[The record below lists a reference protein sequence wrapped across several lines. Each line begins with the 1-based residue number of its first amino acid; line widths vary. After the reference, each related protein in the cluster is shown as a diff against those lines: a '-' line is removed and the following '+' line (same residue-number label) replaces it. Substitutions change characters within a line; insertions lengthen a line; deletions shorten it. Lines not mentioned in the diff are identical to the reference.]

1 MKESISEELTETKAE
16 IEEYINARV
25 DLVRLHTA
33 ENLSRFF
40 SGLIVK
46 LVVFFLI
53 FFAFLFVS
61 LAAAYWIDQ
70 IVGQQGTGFLFVA
83 GFYFFCALLFWLLR
97 RKLVEKPIIKS
108 FIQLF
113 FPVYLNYDE
122 TKK

>member
-1 MKESISEELTETKAE
+1 MKESISEELYETRAE

-25 DLVRLHTA
+25 DLVRLHSA

-46 LVVFFLI
+46 LVVSFLI
-53 FFAFLFVS
+53 FFAFLFIS
-61 LAAAYWIDQ
+61 LAFAYWIDQ
-70 IVGQQGTGFLFVA
+70 VLEQQGTGFLYLA
-83 GFYFFCALLFWLLR
+83 GFYLLCAILFWLLR
-97 RKLVEKPIIKS
+97 RNLIEKPIIKS

-113 FPVYLNYDE
+113 FPVYPDYDE